1 MRLQLDD
8 IHKRFGENEVLR
20 GIDLS
25 VESGQ
30 ILALVGENG
39 AGKSTLTRVISGA
52 HQPNAGVLII
62 DGDEVRF
69 NKPQDAMAAG
79 IRVIYQEFRQNLFP
93 HLDVAQNLFVL
104 DLGGRFGRLFVRRG
118 AMREAAKEL
127 LLSVGL
133 DVDTAR
139 EVASLSVAEQ
149 QQLEI
154 AKAISEDVKLLILD
168 EPTAAL
174 DETESG
180 FLFEQVRRLRDEG
193 SPSSTSRTDSRK
205 PSTWPTMS
213 SCSATARWRWTS
225 LLTS

>member
-39 AGKSTLTRVISGA
+39 PTSRHLTRVISGA

-79 IRVIYQEFRQNLFP
+79 IRVIYQEFRLNLFP
-93 HLDVAQNLFVL
+93 
-104 DLGGRFGRLFVRRG
+104 
-118 AMREAAKEL
+118 
-127 LLSVGL
+127 
-133 DVDTAR
+133 
-139 EVASLSVAEQ
+139 
-149 QQLEI
+149 
-154 AKAISEDVKLLILD
+154 
-168 EPTAAL
+168 
-174 DETESG
+174 
-180 FLFEQVRRLRDEG
+180 
-193 SPSSTSRTDSRK
+193 
-205 PSTWPTMS
+205 PSTWPRTFSCSTSEAGSADCSCGAGPCVKPRRS
-213 SCSATARWRWTS
+213 SCSRLVSTWTRLARWPPSRSRSNSSSRSPRPSART
-225 LLTS
+225 